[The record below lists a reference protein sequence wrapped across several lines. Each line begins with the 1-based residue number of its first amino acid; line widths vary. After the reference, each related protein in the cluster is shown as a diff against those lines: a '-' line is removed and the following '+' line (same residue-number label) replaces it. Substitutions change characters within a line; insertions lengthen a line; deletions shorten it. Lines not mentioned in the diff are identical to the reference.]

1 VGERHWGSMDSGGE
15 RSSVNSV
22 MGDTVMS
29 ERDNWGVDSVNT
41 MRENSISPVKS
52 VGGISH
58 DSGVGSEGLA
68 LGGGPVLSLVGLAH
82 RLVAHLTMSVS
93 INRSVGAI
101 INWGN
106 SGGDSCGQDG
116 GMHSGVM
123 GNSVNWGMDS
133 GMVSNWGGVNSMMSD
148 RVDRS
153 SMDSMMSHWVD
164 WGGMDSVMKRGGMN
178 CSVMSHRVDRGSV
191 DSVSH

>member
-22 MGDTVMS
+22 GDTVMS
-29 ERDNWGVDSVNT
+29 DRDNRGVNSVNT
-41 MRENSISPVKS
+41 VRENSISAVKS

-58 DSGVGSEGLA
+58 DSGVSSEGLA

>member
-1 VGERHWGSMDSGGE
+1 VSHSNSL
-15 RSSVNSV
+15 SS
-22 MGDTVMS
+22 
-29 ERDNWGVDSVNT
+29 
-41 MRENSISPVKS
+41 VKS
-52 VGGISH
+52 VGGISNN
-58 DSGVGSEGLA
+58 SSVSSEGLA